1 MSEGFGVAR
10 VWDNRGMDRNG
21 QLSEVKRSRFLLGRP
36 VTDQR
41 TRALWAH
48 SRSDRD
54 EQRAVYEWLR
64 SKFGD

>member
-10 VWDNRGMDRNG
+10 VWDNRGMDRNE

-36 VTDQR
+36 VT
-41 TRALWAH
+41 
-48 SRSDRD
+48 